1 MTKHIS
7 ESFWLW
13 CHKAGCYN
21 HSAYNCPGESHA
33 SPAEAA
39 AAMGIK
45 NAIMVVYANEPKPPF
60 DDFAAQFSSMDKVIW
75 SIIGD
80 GASKRNN
87 QDSDVEHVIRLKN
100 ILPNLQAGIM
110 DDFFG
115 CGRDNLDKVRHYA
128 NQLHEAG
135 LKLWVVLYGHQ
146 LDTPNLKEH
155 LELCDVI
162 NFWTWRA
169 DELPLLEQRL
179 QTVHELA
186 PDKQIA
192 LGCYMWDFG
201 CQKPISV
208 TDMQFQCNL
217 ALQKYESGL
226 ISDIVF
232 LGSPLWG
239 MNIDAVNWSCKW
251 IKERG

>member
-1 MTKHIS
+1 MTQHVS
-7 ESFWLW
+7 EAIWLW
-13 CHKAGCYN
+13 CHKAACYN
-21 HSAYNCPGESHA
+21 HSAYHCPGDSQA
-33 SPAEAA
+33 TPADVA

-45 NAIMVVYANEPKPPF
+45 NAIMVVYADEPKPPF
-60 DDFAAQFSSMDKVIW
+60 EPFAAQFSGMNKVIW

-80 GASKRNN
+80 GASKRNDT
-87 QDSDVEHVIRLKN
+87 DSDLEPVIRLKKT
-100 ILPNLQAGIM
+100 LPNLQAGIM

-115 CGRDNLDKVRHYA
+115 HGRDNLDQVRRYA
-128 NQLHEAG
+128 DLLHAAG

-146 LDTPNLKEH
+146 LATPNLKEH
-155 LELCDVI
+155 LKLCDVI
-162 NFWTWRA
+162 NFWTWCA
-169 DELPLLEQRL
+169 EELPLLEQRL

-201 CQKPISV
+201 GKKPIPV
-208 TDMQFQCNL
+208 KDMEFQCNL

-226 ISDIVF
+226 ISDIVL

-239 MNIDAVNWSCKW
+239 MDIEAVRWSSNWVK
-251 IKERG
+251 KLA